1 MGRLKL
7 FIPLIVFAVMA
18 VFLFVGLDRDPN
30 ELPSAL
36 VGKAFPEF
44 ELATLGENSRQVD
57 RDVLIGE
64 PFLLNVWAT
73 WCPTCIH
80 EHPFLIKLAEQ
91 GVPIVGLNYKDE
103 DHKALAWL
111 DRLGDP
117 YVYNIVDP
125 EGRLGL
131 RLGVYGA
138 PETFVVD
145 SDGTILYRHAGDL
158 NDRVWQKHFAS
169 LWQSLQ

>member
-1 MGRLKL
+1 MSRFKL
-7 FIPLIVFAVMA
+7 FVPLIIFAVLSI
-18 VFLFVGLDRDPN
+18 FLFIGLSKDPN

-36 VGKAFPEF
+36 VGKSLPEF
-44 ELATLGENSRQVD
+44 KLPGLKDESIIEREQ
-57 RDVLIGE
+57 LIGE

-80 EHPFLIKLAEQ
+80 EHPYLMKLAEQ
-91 GVPIVGLNYKDE
+91 GIRIVGLNYKDE
-103 DHKALAWL
+103 NLKALSWL

-117 YVYNIVDP
+117 YLRNIVDQ

-138 PETFVVD
+138 PETFIID
-145 SDGTILYRHAGDL
+145 SDGIILYRHAGDL
-158 NDRVWQKHFAS
+158 NERVWQKHFAAIWNT
-169 LWQSLQ
+169 L